1 MVRLK
6 SQSEAQRELGH
17 TLSLKVLDYVLGLK
31 YDARA
36 HCVLGVCAAL
46 ELKWCT

>member
-1 MVRLK
+1 MDRLG

-17 TLSLKVLDYVLGLK
+17 TLSPKVFGYVLGLK

-36 HCVLGVCAAL
+36 HCVLGVCVAL
-46 ELKWCT
+46 ELK